1 MSKRRPSQR
10 PSRPA
15 PAPRAAA
22 VSGSAASASTPPP
35 PAAASETRLAL
46 QQLGVA
52 TAVVLGMVASTYLV
66 PPLAR
71 FRPWVPGER
80 VPLTHMSERFDA
92 VPASAGAGG
101 GYHAATSTSPAQDE
115 ALGAEVAA
123 ALAEEREGT
132 HTGAGPTAADTEAH
146 ADGSVYV
153 APRESEGI
161 RVHIEDPTGRGMRPF
176 YEALRRT
183 AQGEPGA
190 LTRAS
195 HYGDST
201 IATDHLTHTVR
212 RRLQQRFGDGG
223 HGFILISKGFM
234 PYRHQDVFHTASEG
248 WSIKE
253 IMRAGIPDGRYGLG
267 GVQIQARAMGVAT
280 FGTHEEDEPDTGRTL
295 SRFQLLYQRQE
306 GGGDVR
312 LTVDQGEPVTLST
325 GLGGG
330 DGGAPEEAPGDAV
343 YTIDVPDGPH
353 RLEVRYTGNGRVT
366 LYGVIMERE
375 GPGVVYDS
383 LGMVGTRASRML
395 NFDPVH
401 IREQLRSRGTNLLV
415 LGFGG
420 NDASDNTTEE
430 RYYEQFKEVIARM
443 RGGREDLGC
452 LVFAPLDQAERDE
465 RGNIRTMPMVPRIVA
480 AQRRAAFDMGCAFYD
495 TWDAMGGSGA
505 MQRWSRAR
513 PPLASTDYRHATP
526 EGYRVIADLYYKA
539 LLAGFAEYLREHP
552 SPEPVAQPAP
562 QAGAAATPAADQP
575 AEREQ
580 APAAEPAQ

>member
-1 MSKRRPSQR
+1 MKKRRPSK
-10 PSRPA
+10 PPASAA
-15 PAPRAAA
+15 PAAPGAVASVPPSAPVPETGAAL
-22 VSGSAASASTPPP
+22 
-35 PAAASETRLAL
+35 RH
-46 QQLGVA
+46 LGVA
-52 TAVVLGMVASTYLV
+52 SLVVVIMAASTYVV
-66 PPLAR
+66 PALDR

-80 VPLTHMSERFDA
+80 VPLTRMSERFDA
-92 VPASAGAGG
+92 VPASVGAGG
-101 GYHAATSTSPAQDE
+101 GYHAGAPSAEQNE

-123 ALAEEREGT
+123 VLAAEPV
-132 HTGAGPTAADTEAH
+132 GPGEPQAVEPL
-146 ADGSVYV
+146 ADGGV
-153 APRESEGI
+153 AEPRVSAREYEAARI
-161 RVHIEDPTGRGMRPF
+161 FIEDPTGRGMRPF

-183 AQGEPGA
+183 AAGEAGA
-190 LTRAS
+190 LTRVS

-212 RRLQQRFGDGG
+212 QRLQHRFGDGG

-234 PYRHQDVFHTASEG
+234 PYRHQDVFHTANDG

-280 FGTHEEDEPDTGRTL
+280 FGTHEEDEPDTGRAL
-295 SRFQLLYQRQE
+295 SRFQLFFQRQA

-312 LTVDQGEPVTLST
+312 LTVDEGEPVTLGT

-330 DGGAPEEAPGDAV
+330 DAGPPEFEAGDAV
-343 YTIDVPDGPH
+343 HTIDVPDGPH

-366 LYGVIMERE
+366 LYGVVMERE

-395 NFDPVH
+395 NFDQAH
-401 IREQLRSRGTNLLV
+401 IREQLRTRGTNLLV

-430 RYYEQFKEVIARM
+430 RYYEQFKQVIAHM
-443 RGGREDLGC
+443 RGDRTDLGC
-452 LVFAPLDQAERDE
+452 LIFAPLDQAERDE

-480 AQRRAAFDMGCAFYD
+480 AQRRAAFEMGCAFYD
-495 TWDAMGGSGA
+495 TWEAMGGSGA

-513 PPLASTDYRHATP
+513 PALAFTDYRHATP
-526 EGYRVIADLYYKA
+526 EGYRVIADLYYMA
-539 LLAGFAEYLREHP
+539 LLAGFEEYLRTEGRTAP
-552 SPEPVAQPAP
+552 PAEAPAP
-562 QAGAAATPAADQP
+562 S
-575 AEREQ
+575 E
-580 APAAEPAQ
+580 APAPAPAQ